1 MHQKP
6 KQSLVQK
13 NQYSNKILQKNM
25 ATKAFVNTNIVIDL
39 IENREF
45 EREAVHSIFNMAE
58 QEQIQVF
65 VCEKVITNSLYI
77 TGLSDQ
83 LARLLKIVKVCCI
96 KKPSMNAAFTGNF
109 KDKEDALLYLGALEN
124 DMDFFITRNI
134 KNFKQVAQK
143 QLPVFTAK
151 QFVNAVK

>member
-1 MHQKP
+1 
-6 KQSLVQK
+6 
-13 NQYSNKILQKNM
+13 M
-25 ATKAFVNTNIVIDL
+25 ATKAFVDTNIVIDL

-65 VCEKVITNSLYI
+65 VSETVITNSLYI
-77 TGLSDQ
+77 TGLSEQ

-96 KKPSMNAAFTGNF
+96 KKPSMNAALTGNF
-109 KDKEDALLYLGALEN
+109 KDKEDAILYLGALEN

-134 KNFKQVAQK
+134 KDFKQVAQK
-143 QLPVFTAK
+143 QLPVVTAK
-151 QFVNAVK
+151 QFVNTVK